1 MVMVIFVATAVGI
14 VAIAGVAVTGTISN
28 SQSRLEKAQEL
39 KYVVSGASQLAIA
52 DLEAGVL
59 LPGDSKT
66 YYIGGN
72 AITVRTSTNPNLA
85 NSALLTISGSSGGI
99 PVSSVLSVSYL
110 PAMIDNVWSYGI
122 FSNGGFTWP
131 LSSSSVVGSVYFKS
145 TISILGSGQ
154 VSKDFRTS
162 SSFNP
167 LSLLTIGGA
176 ILTGINPKTFPTV
189 SNTTYTSSADA
200 VLSGSQTLNGYTMPT
215 ANALVVVNGNL
226 TIKGTVNGDG
236 TIYATGTVTVNGN
249 LSKQS
254 GGRHLLILTPGNITF
269 KASSGSSMTADGY
282 YYAGGQIAIQTTLT
296 NSGGL
301 VANSYS
307 VTSGFT
313 VNWDPWM
320 NQAAGNG
327 QLIHAPGLWP

>member
-1 MVMVIFVATAVGI
+1 MMVIFVATAVGI
-14 VAIAGVAVTGTISN
+14 VAITGVAVTGTISN
-28 SQSRLEKAQEL
+28 TQSKLEKAQEL
-39 KYVVSGASQLAIA
+39 KYLVAGASQLAIS
-52 DLEAGVL
+52 DLEGGAL

-72 AITVRTSTNPNLA
+72 AVSVSTASNPNLA
-85 NSALLTISGSSGGI
+85 NSAILTFSGSSGGM
-99 PVSSVLSVSYL
+99 PVSSVLTVAYL
-110 PAMIDNVWSYGI
+110 PAIVDNCWAYGI
-122 FSNGGFTWP
+122 FSDGAFTWP
-131 LSSSSVVGSVYFKS
+131 LTSSKVVGSVYFKS

-154 VSKDFRTS
+154 VAKDFKTS

-176 ILTGINPKTFPTV
+176 ILTGINPKTFPAV
-189 SNTTYTSSADA
+189 SNSTYTSSADA

-215 ANALVVVNGNL
+215 ANALVVVTGNL
-226 TIKGTVNGDG
+226 TIKGTINGDG
-236 TIYATGTVTVNGN
+236 TIYATGSVTVNGN

-254 GGRHLLILTPGNITF
+254 GGRHLMIATPGNITF
-269 KASSGSSMTADGY
+269 KASSGTSMTADGY

-301 VANSYS
+301 VGSSYS

-313 VNWDPWM
+313 VNWDPWI
-320 NQAAGNG
+320 NQASGNG
-327 QLIHAPGLWP
+327 PLLHAPGLWP